1 VARNGKGVSKMSKG
15 YLEIL
20 MEWHPDGNFTEQD
33 MWDAIAEAEG
43 VDVSE
48 ISDRDLTEFI

>member
-1 VARNGKGVSKMSKG
+1 MVISAW
-15 YLEIL
+15 LEHILQIL
-20 MEWHPDGNFTEQD
+20 MDWFPDGNFTEQD